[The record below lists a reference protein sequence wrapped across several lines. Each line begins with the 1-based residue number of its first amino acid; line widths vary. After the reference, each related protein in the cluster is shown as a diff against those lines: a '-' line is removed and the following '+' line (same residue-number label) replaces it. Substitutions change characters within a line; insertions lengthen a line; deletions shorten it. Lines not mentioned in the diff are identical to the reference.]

1 MEQIP
6 IGDPAP
12 DNVVHLHPP
21 HPEIPTGSAGT
32 TEAAGDTEASAP
44 QLDEAVEVPETSPEP
59 DASLP
64 TPPAEAA
71 EAPPPIE
78 VRDTE
83 RGPETTVPQADEDE
97 EEFSW
102 EEVVARDAEADA
114 EVEVEVEEGPPPNAE
129 LTLMLEQIARVG
141 LGLTVGVVDAVAGSL
156 RRTAD
161 EQPAPDE
168 PRNEPVEVLTGAAL
182 GAAATLAELMA
193 KAVGAASEAVEPVA
207 SVAANPPLLGGLSR
221 GAGSALRFF
230 DGTWKAKEADA
241 RSSAEAF
248 MKDLVPMVTAGAL
261 EQIDLTALVR
271 ERLDINEIAADID
284 LDTLIARVD
293 INAIVDRLDMDRLVD
308 RLPIEAVLA
317 RVDLNAVADRL
328 DVDRVA
334 ERLDLEAV
342 VARIDLAGLAQEVID
357 EIDLPEII
365 RDSSGAMASETV
377 QEVRVLG
384 IGADRLVAR
393 VVDRVLRRAHDRD
406 TTVPE
411 LGEVD

>member
-6 IGDPAP
+6 IGGPAP
-12 DNVVHLHPP
+12 DNVVPLRPP
-21 HPEIPTGSAGT
+21 QPEAPTGVS
-32 TEAAGDTEASAP
+32 EAAEDTAAP
-44 QLDEAVEVPETSPEP
+44 ATQFDEAVEIAAPVPEPQASSPVPEP
-59 DASLP
+59 G
-64 TPPAEAA
+64 AA
-71 EAPPPIE
+71 EAPQAPAPEPRTPAPPVE
-78 VRDTE
+78 D
-83 RGPETTVPQADEDE
+83 DE
-97 EEFSW
+97 EELSW
-102 EEVVARDAEADA
+102 EEVVARDAAAGADA
-114 EVEVEVEEGPPPNAE
+114 EVEEGPPPNAE

-161 EQPAPDE
+161 EQPGPDE

-193 KAVGAASEAVEPVA
+193 KAVGAASDAVEPVA

-221 GAGSALRFF
+221 GAGSALRFL
-230 DGTWKAKEADA
+230 DGTWKAREADA

-248 MKDLVPMVTAGAL
+248 MKDLVPSVTAGAL

-271 ERLDINEIAADID
+271 ERLDINAIAADID
-284 LDTLIARVD
+284 LDALIARVD
-293 INAIVDRLDMDRLVD
+293 IDAIVDRVDMDALVD
-308 RLPIEAVLA
+308 KLPIEAVLA

-342 VARIDLAGLAQEVID
+342 VARLDLASLAQEVID

-384 IGADRLVAR
+384 IGADRFVAR
-393 VVDRVLRRAHDRD
+393 MVDRILRRTHDRD
-406 TTVPE
+406 TSVPG
-411 LGEVD
+411 LGEGD

>member
-6 IGDPAP
+6 IGGPAP
-12 DNVVHLHPP
+12 DNVVHLRPP
-21 HPEIPTGSAGT
+21 EPEPVADAPSEPSGVETD
-32 TEAAGDTEASAP
+32 AAPP
-44 QLDEAVEVPETSPEP
+44 QLDEAVEAVEP
-59 DASLP
+59 H
-64 TPPAEAA
+64 PPAPGSA
-71 EAPPPIE
+71 EPQIQPPPTAT
-78 VRDTE
+78 TE
-83 RGPETTVPQADEDE
+83 EDGE
-97 EEFSW
+97 ALSW
-102 EEVVARDAEADA
+102 EEVIARDAEAATDMGA
-114 EVEVEVEEGPPPNAE
+114 EEGPAPNTE

-161 EQPAPDE
+161 EEPTSGE

-193 KAVGAASEAVEPVA
+193 KAVGAASDAVEPVA
-207 SVAANPPLLGGLSR
+207 SVAANPPMLGGLSR
-221 GAGSALRFF
+221 GAGSALRFL

-248 MKDLVPMVTAGAL
+248 MRDLVPTVTAGAL

-271 ERLDINEIAADID
+271 ERLDINAVAADID
-284 LDTLIARVD
+284 LDALIARVD
-293 INAIVDRLDMDRLVD
+293 VNAIVDRVDMDRLVD

-328 DVDRVA
+328 DVNRVA
-334 ERLDLEAV
+334 ERLDLDAV
-342 VARIDLAGLAQEVID
+342 VARIDLAGLAQDVID

-377 QEVRVLG
+377 QEARMLG
-384 IGADRLVAR
+384 IGADRFVAR
-393 VVDRVLRRAHDRD
+393 VVDRILRREDERD
-406 TTVPE
+406 TAVPGLTE
-411 LGEVD
+411 GD

>member
-21 HPEIPTGSAGT
+21 HPEVSTGPAGT
-32 TEAAGDTEASAP
+32 TQAAGDTEASAP
-44 QLDEAVEVPETSPEP
+44 QLDEAVEVSETAPEP
-59 DASLP
+59 DASLS

-71 EAPPPIE
+71 EVPPPVE
-78 VRDTE
+78 VRDAE
-83 RGPETTVPQADEDE
+83 VEPETTVPQADEDE
-97 EEFSW
+97 EELSW

-114 EVEVEVEEGPPPNAE
+114 EVEVEEGPPPNAE
-129 LTLMLEQIARVG
+129 LALMLEQIARVG

-248 MKDLVPMVTAGAL
+248 MKDLVPAVTAGAL

-284 LDTLIARVD
+284 LDALIARVD
-293 INAIVDRLDMDRLVD
+293 INAIVDRLDMERLVD

-406 TTVPE
+406 TAVPE

>member
-6 IGDPAP
+6 IGGPAP
-12 DNVVHLHPP
+12 DNVVHLRPP
-21 HPEIPTGSAGT
+21 QTEVPTEGSEPAETGGDA
-32 TEAAGDTEASAP
+32 EARA
-44 QLDEAVEVPETSPEP
+44 QLDEAVEVATPVPEP
-59 DASLP
+59 QADDPAPDPAS
-64 TPPAEAA
+64 A
-71 EAPPPIE
+71 EAPPAPPAARAPE
-78 VRDTE
+78 PEATP
-83 RGPETTVPQADEDE
+83 RGTDEDE
-97 EEFSW
+97 EDLSW
-102 EEVVARDAEADA
+102 EEVVARDAEAASDP
-114 EVEVEVEEGPPPNAE
+114 EVDEGPPPNAE

-221 GAGSALRFF
+221 GAGSALRFL
-230 DGTWKAKEADA
+230 DGTWKAREADA

-248 MKDLVPMVTAGAL
+248 MKDLVPAVTAGAL
-261 EQIDLTALVR
+261 EQIDLTELVR
-271 ERLDINEIAADID
+271 ERLDINAIAADID
-284 LDTLIARVD
+284 LDALIARVD

-365 RDSSGAMASETV
+365 RESSGAMASESV
-377 QEVRVLG
+377 QEMRMLG
-384 IGADRLVAR
+384 IGADRVVAR
-393 VVDRVLRRAHDRD
+393 LVDRILRRKHDRD
-406 TTVPE
+406 TTVPGLSE
-411 LGEVD
+411 DD

>member
-6 IGDPAP
+6 IGGPAP
-12 DNVVHLHPP
+12 DNVVPLRPP
-21 HPEIPTGSAGT
+21 EPAVPTEVSGT
-32 TEAAGDTEASAP
+32 AEAAEETEATAP
-44 QLDEAVEVPETSPEP
+44 QLDEAVEVEVTVNGPDAGLPTLEP
-59 DASLP
+59 DAADAAQ
-64 TPPAEAA
+64 PAEPREPEPVPTAPRA
-71 EAPPPIE
+71 DEADE
-78 VRDTE
+78 
-83 RGPETTVPQADEDE
+83 EDE
-97 EEFSW
+97 EELSW
-102 EEVVARDAEADA
+102 EEVVARDAEAAAD
-114 EVEVEVEEGPPPNAE
+114 VEFEEGPPPNAE

-248 MKDLVPMVTAGAL
+248 MKDLVPTVTAGAL

-271 ERLDINEIAADID
+271 ERLDINAIAADID
-284 LDTLIARVD
+284 LDALIARVD
-293 INAIVDRLDMDRLVD
+293 IDAIVDRVDMEALVAK
-308 RLPIEAVLA
+308 LPIDAVLD

-334 ERLDLEAV
+334 ERLDIEAV
-342 VARIDLAGLAQEVID
+342 IARIDLAGLAQEVID

-365 RDSSGAMASETV
+365 RDSSGAMASEGV
-377 QEVRVLG
+377 QEARVLG
-384 IGADRLVAR
+384 INADRFVAR
-393 VVDRVLRRAHDRD
+393 VIDRVLRRKHQRD
-406 TTVPE
+406 TAVPG
-411 LGEVD
+411 LGEGD

>member
-6 IGDPAP
+6 IGGPAP
-12 DNVVHLHPP
+12 DNVVHLRRPP
-21 HPEIPTGSAGT
+21 PEPAPEVAEDTQTPVTAPSDQVDEAVEAPSVAEPAPFRDRGLTEIPV
-32 TEAAGDTEASAP
+32 GDTEA
-44 QLDEAVEVPETSPEP
+44 
-59 DASLP
+59 
-64 TPPAEAA
+64 
-71 EAPPPIE
+71 EAPD
-78 VRDTE
+78 V
-83 RGPETTVPQADEDE
+83 QAPATSEAPRSSEGE
-97 EEFSW
+97 EEEELSW
-102 EEVVARDAEADA
+102 EEVMARDAAAAADDEA
-114 EVEVEVEEGPPPNAE
+114 VEGPPPNSE

-161 EQPAPDE
+161 EQPPSDA

-193 KAVGAASEAVEPVA
+193 KAVGAASDAVEPVA
-207 SVAANPPLLGGLSR
+207 SVAANPPLLGGFSR
-221 GAGSALRFF
+221 GAGSALRFL

-241 RSSAEAF
+241 RSSAESF
-248 MKDLVPMVTAGAL
+248 MRDLVPQVTAGAL

-271 ERLDINEIAADID
+271 ERLDINAIAADID
-284 LDTLIARVD
+284 LDALIARVD
-293 INAIVDRLDMDRLVD
+293 INAIVDRLDMEALVAK
-308 RLPIEAVLA
+308 LPIDAVID

-384 IGADRLVAR
+384 IGADRFVATI
-393 VVDRVLRRAHDRD
+393 VDRILRRKHGRD
-406 TTVPE
+406 TAVPGLRE
-411 LGEVD
+411 DA